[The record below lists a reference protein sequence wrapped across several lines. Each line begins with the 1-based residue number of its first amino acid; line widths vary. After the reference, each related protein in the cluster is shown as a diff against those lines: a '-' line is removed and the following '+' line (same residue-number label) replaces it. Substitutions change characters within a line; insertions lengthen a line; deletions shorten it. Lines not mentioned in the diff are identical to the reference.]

1 MKNYIRDNNKVRLC
15 DSNIAKMN
23 IFEVMY
29 YYRYTMIEDILSL
42 ISKIKELI
50 IPILIL
56 LLFPISYL
64 ILAYIRIYQAKKEVK
79 RCNK

>member
-1 MKNYIRDNNKVRLC
+1 
-15 DSNIAKMN
+15 MN